1 MVRTHENKTDPLN
14 QTLFHQFITNNFG
27 QVEFFDEI
35 MECILICPNNNY
47 LIKLLQLL
55 IKSNSSDFYEN
66 RLSFFLSKLIA
77 IILNSPPTNLNDH
90 LFNGHLKKNIP
101 TNLKVQTFYV
111 H

>member
-1 MVRTHENKTDPLN
+1 LSYYFENKNWLDYSLIN
-14 QTLFHQFITNNFG
+14 QIQNILEKNIANDTTL
-27 QVEFFDEI
+27 
-35 MECILICPNNNY
+35 ILNNNY